1 MGRWSRLLARDFV
14 RRLNPPSSLH
24 WLEAGCG
31 TGALTAA
38 ICAHAMPASV
48 TACDPAAPFIE
59 YARQHLTDRRVSF
72 VVASAEDLPLR
83 LHGYDQIT
91 SLLALN
97 FIPNPGAALE
107 RMCAAAVAGGTISA
121 AVWDYAGEMQML
133 RYFWN
138 AATDVERGAA
148 EFDEGVRFPDCAPGP
163 LVELFG
169 NAGLVE
175 VRCEALDIITDF
187 ADVEEYWALFSG
199 GTGPAPAYVA
209 TLDPPTRAALRA
221 RLEASLPRAA
231 DGSVRLR
238 ARAWAVRGNTRSA
251 R

>member
-14 RRLNPPSSLH
+14 LWLKPPSSLH

-31 TGALTAA
+31 TGALTSA
-38 ICAHAMPASV
+38 ICAHATPASV

-59 YARQHLTDRRVSF
+59 FARENLNDRRVSF
-72 VVASAEDLPLR
+72 VVASAHDFPLR
-83 LHGYDQIT
+83 PIGYDQIT

-97 FIPNPGAALE
+97 FIPEPGAALE
-107 RMCAAAVAGGTISA
+107 RMRAAAVAGGTISA

-138 AATDVERGAA
+138 AATEVESGAA
-148 EFDEGVRFPDCAPGP
+148 EFDEGVRFSSCAPGP
-163 LVELFG
+163 LADLFC

-175 VRCEALDIITDF
+175 VRCEALDIATAF
-187 ADVEEYWALFSG
+187 ADVEEYWALFSS

-209 TLDPPTRAALRA
+209 TLDPHTRAALRA
-221 RLEASLPRAA
+221 RLAASLPRRP
-231 DGSVRLR
+231 DGRVRLR
-238 ARAWAVRGNTRSA
+238 ARAWAVRGNTPSA
-251 R
+251 